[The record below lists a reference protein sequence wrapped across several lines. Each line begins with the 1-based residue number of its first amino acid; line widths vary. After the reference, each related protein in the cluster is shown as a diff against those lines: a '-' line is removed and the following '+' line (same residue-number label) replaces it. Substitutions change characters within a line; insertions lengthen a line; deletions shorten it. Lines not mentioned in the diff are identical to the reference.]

1 MSLCPFYWAM
11 GYLIW
16 VFLAPPRKLKKEMKK
31 TSRYKRIVKNLK
43 SEQTLPYLSS
53 ASFVGQEFEK
63 FLIPFESSEP

>member
-1 MSLCPFYWAM
+1 
-11 GYLIW
+11 
-16 VFLAPPRKLKKEMKK
+16 MKK